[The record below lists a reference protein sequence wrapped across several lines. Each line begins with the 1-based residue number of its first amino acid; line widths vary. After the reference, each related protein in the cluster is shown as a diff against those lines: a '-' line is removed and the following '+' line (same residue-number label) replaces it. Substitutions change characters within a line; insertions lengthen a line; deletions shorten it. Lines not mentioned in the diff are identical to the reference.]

1 MLAATLVSHHN
12 LAFFMET
19 MRQVREAIKEGRY
32 GGFRAEFLAKLK
44 ENAGLDV

>member
-19 MRQVREAIKEGRY
+19 MHQVREAIKEGRY
-32 GGFRAEFLAKLK
+32 GAFRAEFLAKLK
-44 ENAGLDV
+44 ENAGPDV